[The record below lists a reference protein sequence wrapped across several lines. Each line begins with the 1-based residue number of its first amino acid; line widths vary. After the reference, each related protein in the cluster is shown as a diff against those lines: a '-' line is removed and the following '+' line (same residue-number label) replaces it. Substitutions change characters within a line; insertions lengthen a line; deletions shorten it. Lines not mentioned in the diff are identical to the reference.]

1 MSEIATLNL
10 PDGKSLELPVLTGT
24 KNEKAIDISNL
35 RKKTGHITL
44 DPGFVNTG
52 SCESA
57 ITFLDGEQGVLQF
70 RGYPIEQLAAKS
82 TFMEVAY
89 LLIHGELPNK
99 LQLESFADRVSW
111 HAMIHEDM
119 RHFFDGFSQNA
130 HPMVI
135 LSSMVS
141 SLSAYYVE
149 ASGKASIENL
159 ELNSARLIAKVTTIA
174 AFAYKKSVGQPFVY
188 PRDELSYCA
197 NFLNMMFAVP
207 AEPYELDPEIER
219 TLELLLILHADHEQ
233 NCSASTVRVVGS
245 SMANVYASVASGI
258 LALWGPLH
266 GGANQQVV
274 QMLQQIH
281 EDGAGISKYIEMA
294 KNQKS
299 DFRLMGFGHRVYKNL
314 DPRASI
320 LKDACNR
327 LLNKLGTNDPL
338 LEIALKLE
346 ETALS
351 DDYFIE
357 RKLYPT
363 LDFYT
368 GIIYRAI
375 GIPINMF
382 TVMFALGRVPGWIA
396 QWKEM
401 HDDPKQK
408 IARPR
413 QLFTGQTER
422 SYKPMAERLYEKN
435 KDQLTFYLV
444 EHYLHSNP
452 A

>member
-1 MSEIATLNL
+1 MSEFAKLSL
-10 PDGKSLELPVLTGT
+10 PDGQSLELPVLSGT
-24 KNEKAIDISNL
+24 ENEKAIDISKL
-35 RKKTGHITL
+35 RAETGYITL

-57 ITFLDGEQGVLQF
+57 ITFLDGEKGILQF
-70 RGYPIEQLAAKS
+70 RGYPIEQLAAES
-82 TFMEVAY
+82 TFLEVAY

-99 LQLESFADRVSW
+99 TQLENFVQRVSW
-111 HAMIHEDM
+111 HSMIHEDM
-119 RHFFDGFSQNA
+119 RHFFDGFSQDT

-135 LSSMVS
+135 LSSMIS

-159 ELNSARLIAKVTTIA
+159 EINSARLIAKVTTIA

-207 AEPYELDPEIER
+207 AESYELNPEIER

-266 GGANQQVV
+266 GGANQQVI
-274 QMLQQIH
+274 QMLHKIH
-281 EDGAGISKYIEMA
+281 EDGGGISKYIELA

-299 DFRLMGFGHRVYKNL
+299 EFRLMGFGHRVYKNF
-314 DPRASI
+314 DPRAKI
-320 LKDACNR
+320 LKEACHR
-327 LLNKLGTNDPL
+327 VLNKLGVNDPL

-351 DDYFIE
+351 DAYFIE

-401 HDDPKQK
+401 HEDPKQK
-408 IARPR
+408 M
-413 QLFTGQTER
+413 FTEKTVR
-422 SYKPMAERLYEKN
+422 KNKSMSERL
-435 KDQLTFYLV
+435 
-444 EHYLHSNP
+444 
-452 A
+452 

>member
-24 KNEKAIDISNL
+24 KNEKAIDISDL

-422 SYKPMAERLYEKN
+422 SYKPMAERL
-435 KDQLTFYLV
+435 
-444 EHYLHSNP
+444 
-452 A
+452 

>member
-1 MSEIATLNL
+1 MSAIAKLSL
-10 PDGKSLELPVLTGT
+10 PDGQYLELPVLTGT
-24 KNEKAIDISNL
+24 ANEKAIDISKL
-35 RKKTGHITL
+35 RKKTGYITL

-52 SCESA
+52 TCESA
-57 ITFLDGEQGVLQF
+57 ITFLDGENSILQF
-70 RGYPIEQLAAKS
+70 RGYPIEQLAAES
-82 TFMEVAY
+82 TFLEVAY
-89 LLIHGELPNK
+89 LLIHGELPDK
-99 LQLESFADRVSW
+99 TQLYNFVERVSL

-135 LSSMVS
+135 LSSMIS

-149 ASGKASIENL
+149 ASGKASIEDL
-159 ELNSARLIAKVTTIA
+159 EINSARLIAKVTTIA

-266 GGANQQVV
+266 GGANQQVI
-274 QMLQQIH
+274 QMLHKIH
-281 EDGAGISKYIEMA
+281 EDGGGISKYIELA

-299 DFRLMGFGHRVYKNL
+299 EFRLMGFGHRVYKNF
-314 DPRASI
+314 DPRAKI
-320 LKDACNR
+320 LKEACHR
-327 LLNKLGTNDPL
+327 VLNKLGVNDPL

-351 DDYFIE
+351 DAYFIE

-401 HDDPKQK
+401 HEDPKQK

-413 QLFTGQTER
+413 QLFTGKTVR
-422 SYKPMAERLYEKN
+422 KYKSMSERL
-435 KDQLTFYLV
+435 
-444 EHYLHSNP
+444 
-452 A
+452 

>member
-1 MSEIATLNL
+1 MSEFAKLSL
-10 PDGKSLELPVLTGT
+10 PDGQSLELPVLSGT
-24 KNEKAIDISNL
+24 ENEKAIDISKL
-35 RKKTGHITL
+35 RAETGYITL

-57 ITFLDGEQGVLQF
+57 ITFLDGEKGILQF
-70 RGYPIEQLAAKS
+70 RGYPIEQLAAES
-82 TFMEVAY
+82 TFLEVAY

-99 LQLESFADRVSW
+99 TQLENFVQRVSW
-111 HAMIHEDM
+111 HSMIHEDM
-119 RHFFDGFSQNA
+119 RHFFDGFSQDT

-135 LSSMVS
+135 LSSMIS

-159 ELNSARLIAKVTTIA
+159 EINSARLIAKVTTIA

-207 AEPYELDPEIER
+207 AESYELNPEIER

-245 SMANVYASVASGI
+245 SLANVFASVASGI

-266 GGANQQVV
+266 GGANQQVM
-274 QMLQQIH
+274 QMLHKIH
-281 EDGAGISKYIEMA
+281 EDGGGISKYIELA

-299 DFRLMGFGHRVYKNL
+299 EFRLMGFGHRVYKNF
-314 DPRASI
+314 DPRAKI
-320 LKDACNR
+320 LKEACHR
-327 LLNKLGTNDPL
+327 VLNKLGVNDPL

-351 DDYFIE
+351 DAYFIE

-401 HDDPKQK
+401 HEDPKQK

-413 QLFTGQTER
+413 QLFTGKTVR
-422 SYKPMAERLYEKN
+422 KYKSMSERL
-435 KDQLTFYLV
+435 
-444 EHYLHSNP
+444 
-452 A
+452 

>member
-1 MSEIATLNL
+1 MSEIAKLTF
-10 PDGKSLELPVLTGT
+10 PDGQSLELPVLKGT

-35 RKKTGHITL
+35 RTKTGYITL

-57 ITFLDGEQGVLQF
+57 ITFLDGEKGILQF
-70 RGYPIEQLAAKS
+70 RGYPIEQLATKS
-82 TFMEVAY
+82 TFLEVAY
-89 LLIHGELPNK
+89 LLIHGELPSK
-99 LQLESFADRVSW
+99 MKLESFVNRVSL

-135 LSSMVS
+135 LSSMIS

-188 PRDELSYCA
+188 PRDEHSYCS

-207 AEPYELDPEIER
+207 AESYELDPEIER
-219 TLELLLILHADHEQ
+219 ALELLLILHADHEQ
-233 NCSASTVRVVGS
+233 NCSTSTVRVVGS
-245 SMANVYASVASGI
+245 SMSNVYASVASGV

-274 QMLQQIH
+274 HMLQQIH
-281 EDGAGISKYIEMA
+281 EDESGISKYIEMA
-294 KNQKS
+294 KNKKLN
-299 DFRLMGFGHRVYKNL
+299 FRLMGFGHRVYKNF
-314 DPRASI
+314 DPRAHI
-320 LKDACNR
+320 IKDACER

-401 HDDPKQK
+401 HEDPKQK

-422 SYKPMAERLYEKN
+422 SYKPMTERL
-435 KDQLTFYLV
+435 
-444 EHYLHSNP
+444 
-452 A
+452 